1 MKNKGKRIAI
11 CVAGW
16 HYNEDFY
23 AQISGIPQS
32 EVFVVSHK
40 GRNAVPHYLFGYVD
54 PTHVFFEPNLGYDWG
69 CYQQF
74 LSKNVW
80 REFEYLFFMHDD
92 VIIKDKDFLTPC
104 TKLLNEH
111 AVVGNGKHFDPR
123 RDIPNYLP
131 DSYAFS
137 SWKPPSRLFQHFG
150 VRGSFFATTRKSLEK
165 LGRFEVFWDPFRLTI
180 RFGNWSTRATCG
192 KWEHLYGKKCFGFLS
207 DKYCESEYL
216 VELVR
221 SGLGESKISPIK
233 LRFIDT
239 FRDICRLYMSVYWGE
254 RLVHSRAIALSLMK
268 PFIGAV
274 SGAYIIDERYNK

>member
-1 MKNKGKRIAI
+1 MSLKSGRMAI

-23 AQISGIPQS
+23 AEVRSLSQS
-32 EVFVVSHK
+32 EVFVVSH
-40 GRNAVPHYLFGYVD
+40 RTRDLVPQYLFRYVA
-54 PTHVFFEPNLGYDWG
+54 PSHVFFEPNFGYDWG

-74 LSKNVW
+74 LSKNIW
-80 REFEYLFFMHDD
+80 REFEYVVFMHDD
-92 VIIKDKDFLTPC
+92 IIIKDKDFLAPC
-104 TKLLNEH
+104 IALLNEH

-137 SWKPPSRLFQHFG
+137 SWKPPSRRFQHFG
-150 VRGSFFATTRKSLEK
+150 VRGSFFSTTRKALEQ
-165 LGRFEVFWDPFRLTI
+165 LGRFQVFWDPFRLTS

-192 KWEHLYGKKCFGFLS
+192 KWEHLYGDRCFGFLS
-207 DKYCESEYL
+207 DKYCESEYI

-221 SGLGESKISPIK
+221 GGLGESTISPIT

-239 FRDICRLYMSVYWGE
+239 FRGICRLYMSVYWGE
-254 RLVHSRAIALSLMK
+254 RLILSRAIALALMK
-268 PFIGAV
+268 PFIVAV
-274 SGAYIIDERYNK
+274 SGAYR